1 MGLQVIAPPVEEPID
16 LADLKAALKVS
27 HVDDDALLAA
37 MLAEARETIEVK
49 TERQLARK
57 TWLLTIDYFPA
68 AEIILP
74 HRPIDSVVSVK
85 YDDSAGL
92 EQTMPPSDYFLDS
105 ASEPGWL
112 FPVTS
117 WPATLDTVNAVR
129 VAYMAGYSDPALV
142 PGPLKSAIVLQAQE
156 LYDGPDGARQARVR
170 DLMQPYYL
178 MVA

>member
-92 EQTMPPSDYFLDS
+92 EQTMAPSDYFLDS
-105 ASEPGWL
+105 ASEPG
-112 FPVTS
+112 
-117 WPATLDTVNAVR
+117 
-129 VAYMAGYSDPALV
+129 
-142 PGPLKSAIVLQAQE
+142 
-156 LYDGPDGARQARVR
+156 
-170 DLMQPYYL
+170 
-178 MVA
+178 